1 MDKII
6 TINLGGYAIKMEED
20 AYEALKLYIR
30 QIEEKF
36 ANTENGKEIINDIEA
51 RIAEMLMERT
61 EKKVAASIED
71 VDYIKKAMGN
81 PGEFEENE
89 SDEQTSRFSIP
100 NDSIR
105 KRLYRDTDN
114 KLLGGVCAGLSNY
127 FNIDPSIVRLIWI
140 GSLFFFGTGLLIYFI
155 MWVVVPEA
163 ITTAQKLEMRG
174 EAPTFDNIINR
185 VKNEA
190 GKVEQNIKSQNFGQ
204 RIADIFSSL
213 GPVFKTVFKMFALAL
228 GVLILIALLAVFF
241 ALISGGTNFMFT
253 NQGVSLSHL
262 PNVFDSEWQ
271 FMTFRVLIGLFICI
285 PLFMILTSLLKFIF
299 SIAVNFRPIRR
310 ILGWIWVLTI
320 PFLVYFFVLGIK
332 NSRTY
337 ETISTEHSVKI
348 NKPIT
353 IKGEFGDNTNLFDCV
368 SINIQASQDS
378 LLYITT
384 LQSANGKSTMQAR
397 EFAGRNGAKY
407 VLNDSEL
414 VLKTGD
420 YFKKNGIYRH
430 QKVEFTILIPNG
442 KSFIIDRSI
451 LGNAIGINVSGNNV
465 SYFAQSNDVKN
476 IGLLFL
482 NQNLYCPSC
491 PDSIPYGS
499 SGVMNFL
506 DFKKIEV
513 ENMIEVEIHRGNSFR
528 IQKVGPADII
538 SHLEINQYNETLILE
553 MEDDYF
559 NLRTKPKVIITMPQI
574 ESLKLSGIAS
584 CKMDSFAGNTFY
596 FEGNGASHADM
607 KMDFAEIKVEMSGT
621 SSLGISGNT
630 KVFDI
635 DISGAAQINSE
646 KMSLDVV
653 DVNQSG
659 VSKVILGISKS
670 VHGEV
675 SGASELEYLGLPT
688 LKVENSGVS
697 KIRPFRL

>member
-6 TINLGGYAIKMEED
+6 TINLGGYAIRMEED
-20 AYEALKLYIR
+20 AYEALKPYIR

-71 VDYIKKAMGN
+71 VDFIKKAMGN
-81 PGEFEENE
+81 PGEFEETE
-89 SDEQTSRFSIP
+89 GEEQTQATNTP

-127 FNIDPSIVRLIWI
+127 FNMDPSIVRLIWI
-140 GSLFFFGTGLLIYFI
+140 ASLFFFGTGLLIYFI
-155 MWVVVPEA
+155 LWVIVPEA
-163 ITTAQKLEMRG
+163 VTTAQKLEMRG

-213 GPVFKTVFKMFALAL
+213 GPVFKTVFKTIAIAI
-228 GVLILIALLAVFF
+228 GVIILIALSAVFF
-241 ALISGGTNFMFT
+241 ALISGGTKFMFH
-253 NQGVSLSHL
+253 NDGVSFTHL
-262 PNVFDSEWQ
+262 PNIFDTEWQ
-271 FMTFRVLIGLFICI
+271 FMTFRFLIGLFICI
-285 PLFMILTSLLKFIF
+285 PLFTILTGLLKFIF
-299 SIAVNFRPIRR
+299 SSTVNFRPIRK

-320 PFLVYFFVLGIK
+320 PFLVYFIVLGIK
-332 NSRTY
+332 NFKTY
-337 ETISTEHSVKI
+337 ETISTEHAIKI

-353 IKGEFGDNTNLFDCV
+353 IKGEFGENNNYFDCI
-368 SINIQASQDS
+368 SINIQASEDS
-378 LLYITT
+378 LLHITT
-384 LQSANGKSTMQAR
+384 LQSANGKSTTQAR
-397 EFAGRNGAKY
+397 QLAERNEAKY

-414 VLKTGD
+414 ILKTGD
-420 YFKKNGIYRH
+420 YFAKNGIYRH

-442 KSFIIDRSI
+442 KSFLLDRSI
-451 LGNAIGINVSGNNV
+451 LRNAIGTNVSGNNV
-465 SYFAQSNDVKN
+465 SYYAQSNNEKS

-482 NQNLYCPSC
+482 NQNLYCPAC

-499 SGVMNFL
+499 SGIMNYS
-506 DFKKIEV
+506 DFRKIEV
-513 ENMIEVEIHRGNSFR
+513 ENMIEVEIHKGRTYS
-528 IQKVGPADII
+528 IQKVGPANII
-538 SHLEINQYNETLILE
+538 SHLEINQYGETLIIE

-574 ESLKLSGIAS
+574 ESLKLSGIAR

-607 KMDFAEIKVEMSGT
+607 KMDFAEIKIELSGT
-621 SSLGISGNT
+621 SSLDISGNT
-630 KVFDI
+630 KLLDL
-635 DISGAAQINSE
+635 DISGAAQVNSE
-646 KMSLDVV
+646 KMNLDVV
-653 DVNQSG
+653 DINQNG
-659 VSKVILGISKS
+659 ASKVVLGISKS
-670 VHGEV
+670 VHGEI
-675 SGASELEYLGLPT
+675 SGASELEYLGMPS
-688 LKVENSGVS
+688 LKVENNGVS
-697 KIRPFRL
+697 KIRPFNP